1 MERQQSSNTIKN
13 LEAKLREV
21 QQALMTKI
29 RELGLAYSMHTPIDL
44 ELGSLTALLEA
55 EEKRLVNEIYRHA
68 EIFTSLGNYPWNL
81 TMHDCLSLCKLQ
93 TLKKPKSR

>member
-21 QQALMTKI
+21 QQALMAKI

-55 EEKRLVNEIYRHA
+55 EEKRLVYKQPLKTLS
-68 EIFTSLGNYPWNL
+68 IFKVYSL
-81 TMHDCLSLCKLQ
+81 KRV
-93 TLKKPKSR
+93 LKG